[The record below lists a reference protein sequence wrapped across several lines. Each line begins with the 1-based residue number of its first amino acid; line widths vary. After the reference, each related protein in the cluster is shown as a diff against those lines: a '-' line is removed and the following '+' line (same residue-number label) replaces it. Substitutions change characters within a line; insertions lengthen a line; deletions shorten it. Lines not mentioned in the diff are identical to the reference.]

1 MKKTVLIL
9 MILIVFTLCAFGN
22 VHAEESTKND
32 VGLGE
37 KIYGEAENIS
47 LYHKD
52 RTAGADGERKFAEYL
67 IERLGGL
74 GYEDYSYDFTFDNV
88 LMNNASYTSRNVVFK
103 KDAEGTDKHVIVMTG
118 YSNLYGYE
126 ETKGNEAVYYGGAMG
141 VSIMLT
147 LAEKLKDIELGYD
160 VYFVGLGANA
170 MNYAGAGDFYEQFYI
185 RNQKSDTLFVMN
197 YTMPVGGDNIY
208 MYTEE
213 TKTIHGEFLKK
224 IAEESGSSF
233 TKIPAYKKSA
243 PILIRENQV
252 IPYTHAG
259 IFDSHIDFFNARIPS
274 VNFLSLNWEKESFE
288 AIEERDGSINIS
300 NQKEDNLE
308 YLADKV
314 GKEKILIQLS
324 SVFDVSYNA
333 LTDKEFVDV
342 MMKSAEN
349 MPDYSII
356 NSDVFYFVTILI
368 SAIVVLSLAAFLVK
382 RARNNVK
389 EYTVDDYYGDWYKYF
404 RARAERDGEGLEEE
418 IAAIKEFVENRKKP
432 AEDPFGL
439 DSKDD
444 GGNGDDIFGL

>member
-1 MKKTVLIL
+1 
-9 MILIVFTLCAFGN
+9 
-22 VHAEESTKND
+22 
-32 VGLGE
+32 
-37 KIYGEAENIS
+37 
-47 LYHKD
+47 
-52 RTAGADGERKFAEYL
+52 
-67 IERLGGL
+67 
-74 GYEDYSYDFTFDNV
+74 
-88 LMNNASYTSRNVVFK
+88 
-103 KDAEGTDKHVIVMTG
+103 
-118 YSNLYGYE
+118 
-126 ETKGNEAVYYGGAMG
+126 
-141 VSIMLT
+141 
-147 LAEKLKDIELGYD
+147 
-160 VYFVGLGANA
+160 
-170 MNYAGAGDFYEQFYI
+170 
-185 RNQKSDTLFVMN
+185 
-197 YTMPVGGDNIY
+197 

-382 RARNNVK
+382 RARNNRRYKRIRREQEKACGGSFRLGLKGRWRQRRRYIRTVVK
-389 EYTVDDYYGDWYKYF
+389 GKRFYAFFFSTQNIHND
-404 RARAERDGEGLEEE
+404 L
-418 IAAIKEFVENRKKP
+418 
-432 AEDPFGL
+432 L
-439 DSKDD
+439 
-444 GGNGDDIFGL
+444 